1 MSALHID
8 DLRVHYHGGEQPLQA
23 VGGCSL
29 SLEPGQTVGLVGE
42 SGCGKSTLGM
52 AIMGLLPPSATVQ
65 ARQATLHGKP
75 LFDARGTVPRHL
87 RGRHIAMVFQD
98 PMTSLNPYLS
108 IEQHFRY
115 PLREHMRLGRAAARE
130 RACSLLTQ
138 VGIPDPARRLRR
150 YPHEFSGGQRQRI
163 GIALALSCDPSV
175 LIADEP
181 TTALDVTIQA
191 QILRLLGEL
200 QRQRGLALLLITHD
214 LGVVAQSCQRT
225 MVMYAGYCVE
235 DAPTRQLLSQ
245 PGHPYTRALL
255 GAVPGGARDPGSRLT
270 NIPGLPPRLSQPAPS
285 CPFAPR
291 CPQVEAR
298 CQQQNPALLEI
309 ADQHQAACLLHHPP
323 VTAHTVAAP

>member
-1 MSALHID
+1 MSALHIE
-8 DLRVHYHGGEQPLQA
+8 DLHVHYHGGEQPLQA
-23 VGGCSL
+23 VAGCSIRIEAGHTL
-29 SLEPGQTVGLVGE
+29 GLVGE

-52 AIMGLLPPSATVQ
+52 AIMGLLPPSATLR
-65 ARQATLHGKP
+65 ARQALLHGKQ
-75 LFDARGTVPRHL
+75 LFDAHGQVPRQL

-108 IEQHFRY
+108 IEQHFRT
-115 PLREHMRLGRAAARE
+115 PLREHLRLGRSAARE

-138 VGIPDPARRLRR
+138 VGIPDPQMRLCR

-191 QILRLLGEL
+191 QILRLLQDL
-200 QRQRGLALLLITHD
+200 QQQRNLALLLITHD

-225 MVMYAGYCVE
+225 MVMYAGSCVE
-235 DAPTRQLLSQ
+235 EAPTQRLLSQ
-245 PGHPYTRALL
+245 PAHPYTKALL
-255 GAVPGGARDPGSRLT
+255 GAVPGGTQRPGSRLT
-270 NIPGLPPRLSQPAPS
+270 NIPGLPPRLHQTAQH

-291 CPQVEAR
+291 CPQAEPR
-298 CQQQNPALLEI
+298 CQQQHPPLYDI
-309 ADQHQAACLLHHPP
+309 APQHHAACLLLQAPQ
-323 VTAHTVAAP
+323 TAAPSAGL